1 MTIATQVLPVEP
13 VQRSA
18 AKLAGFLYLLQMAAA
33 VFGFWAKGRVSVPDA
48 AQTAANL
55 AASERL
61 FRLGVVSDVVT
72 CATVIA
78 LTVALYVVLR
88 PVNRNLAL
96 LAASWRLAE
105 NAIAAAA
112 ALNAFVALRLLG
124 GAKYLAALDRGQ
136 LEALARLFMGIQ
148 GMGLS
153 VAFVFCGLGSAVFS
167 YLWLRSRY
175 IPRFLAAWG
184 IFSSVVLAG
193 VTLAIMVFPAAG
205 QVLGLTYMAPMG
217 IYEVGLGIWLLVRG
231 IRAADRDVA
240 NEV

>member
-1 MTIATQVLPVEP
+1 MSIATTFPSVEP
-13 VQRSA
+13 AQRSA
-18 AKLAGFLYLLQMAAA
+18 AKAAGFLYLLQMAAA
-33 VFGFWAKGRVSVPDA
+33 VFGFWAKGTVIAPDA

-61 FRLGVVSDVVT
+61 FRIGIVSDLIT
-72 CATVIA
+72 CAAVIA

-96 LAASWRLAE
+96 LAGSWRLAE
-105 NAIAAAA
+105 NAIAASA
-112 ALNAFVALRLLG
+112 ALHAFVALRLLG
-124 GAKYLAALDRGQ
+124 GAKYLAELDHRQ
-136 LEALARLFMGIQ
+136 LEAFARLFMGMQ

-175 IPRFLAAWG
+175 IPRALAAWG
-184 IFSSVVLAG
+184 IFSSLVLAG
-193 VTLAIMVFPAAG
+193 VTLAIMVFPTLG

-231 IRAADRDVA
+231 IRTPVT
-240 NEV
+240 E